1 VQFGIMVFQTAEH
14 VKKRQFRP
22 YNVLVNIFMGF
33 GSVAMGYS
41 ASIIG
46 TTLGM

>member
-1 VQFGIMVFQTAEH
+1 MTIQTAEH
-14 VKKRQFRP
+14 VKKRQFRV
-22 YNVLVNIFMGF
+22 YNVLVNILMGF
-33 GSVAMGYS
+33 GSITMGYS